1 MNIAENPN
9 GGHIAVEPM
18 YGSGNGPD
26 YYSDVHQ
33 PDFGPPT
40 DPVTTHMN
48 RRNNSIGAPTETFDT
63 KDGDYLQD
71 DYRGKTSTSS
81 QRTLRYNDFELVQK
95 MAENDPNFKVHI
107 DEGDDKDSPRDFDD
121 KATEPDIHR
130 QTNYPEINTKT
141 LYESH
146 QAPLP

>member
-1 MNIAENPN
+1 
-9 GGHIAVEPM
+9 
-18 YGSGNGPD
+18 
-26 YYSDVHQ
+26 
-33 PDFGPPT
+33 
-40 DPVTTHMN
+40 
-48 RRNNSIGAPTETFDT
+48 
-63 KDGDYLQD
+63 
-71 DYRGKTSTSS
+71 
-81 QRTLRYNDFELVQK
+81 

-130 QTNYPEINTKT
+130 QSNYPEINTKT